1 MNKKTRK
8 ITLSGLFI
16 ALGILL
22 PFLTGQIPS
31 IGNKLLPMHIP
42 VLLAGYVLGGTSGL
56 LVGFITPILR
66 SVLYTM
72 PPMFPH
78 AIAMAFELAT
88 YGLITGILYK
98 SLPKKQINILVTL
111 VGAMVA
117 GRIVWGI
124 VTFFLYGIQGNP
136 FNLQIFFTAAVV
148 NAIPGIIL
156 QIILIPL
163 LVAGLEGANV
173 IED

>member
-1 MNKKTRK
+1 MIKTTKK
-8 ITLSGLFI
+8 ITLAGLFI
-16 ALGILL
+16 ALGLVL

-31 IGNKLLPMHIP
+31 VGSRLLPMHIP
-42 VLLAGYVLGGTSGL
+42 VLLAGYVLGGSYGL
-56 LVGFITPILR
+56 IVGFIVPILR
-66 SVLYTM
+66 SIIFTM

-98 SLPKKQINILVTL
+98 RFKGSKISVFFTL
-111 VGAMVA
+111 IVAMIA

-124 VTFFLYGIQGNP
+124 VSFFLYGLQGNP
-136 FNLQIFFTAAVV
+136 FSFKIFLTGAVI

-156 QIILIPL
+156 QIILIPI
-163 LVAGLEGANV
+163 LVSALEKAKL
-173 IED
+173 IEN